1 LHDAAIISRRLGLL
15 RAAKERNKKRR
26 EEAEKRLGILRKLT
40 GKGK

>member
-1 LHDAAIISRRLGLL
+1 ML

-26 EEAEKRLGILRKLT
+26 EEAEKKLGIVRRLT